1 MKPNLYTL
9 WGSEL
14 SPFYLK
20 VQACLRF
27 QKNSINYQPQQGG
40 YFKALK
46 HQLKVEL
53 IQKRFKKITWP
64 IMNSKDEL
72 PLVPYMFNETGQSFY
87 DSSAFAHWLDQSPN
101 AKHLPLS
108 QFNDKSLEFVIA
120 LIDEYADE
128 FGLYMVHHMR
138 WKYSALDNTAGQ
150 RLANEFKV
158 ILGPL
163 KWFIEKS
170 FPKRQVRRLPYLFS
184 VAPIG
189 FKIKNLPKSLQ
200 PPIHADFPATH
211 ELLENAYKNLLAA
224 LESKLATSSYLLGN
238 SFTLAD
244 ASIYGQLGMN
254 LADPSAAQF
263 IQNQAPKTYKWLQA
277 IQQGKFTYAKKIDLK
292 IDNSIKALL
301 AEIKRT
307 FIPLMQQNAQAYD
320 QYKQKG
326 QLLFNEKAFDK
337 HAALYEGEL
346 DGIPFKSVA
355 KSFQVSSWR
364 VLLKRWESLN
374 EAEQARIEN
383 IIQLNLAATITSNE
397 LTGLG

>member
-1 MKPNLYTL
+1 MKSTSYTL

-27 QKNSINYQPQQGG
+27 HQYTVNYQPQQGG
-40 YFKALK
+40 YLKALT
-46 HQLKVEL
+46 HQIKVEL
-53 IQKRFKKITWP
+53 IQKRLKKITWP
-64 IMNSKDEL
+64 IMNLQDEL
-72 PLVPYMFNETGQSFY
+72 PLVPYMFNENGQSFY
-87 DSSAFAHWLDQSPN
+87 DSSAFAHWLDQSCD
-101 AKHLPLS
+101 AKNLPLS
-108 QFNDKSLEFVIA
+108 QFEDNSLEFVVA

-138 WKYSALDNTAGQ
+138 WKFSALNNTAGQ

-189 FKIKNLPKSLQ
+189 FHVENIADSLQ
-200 PPIHADFPATH
+200 PPTHSDFPATH
-211 ELLENAYKNLLAA
+211 HLLEDAYENLLAA
-224 LESKLATSSYLLGN
+224 LESKLATSPYLLGN

-263 IQNQAPKTYKWLQA
+263 IQKQAPNTYKWLQT
-277 IQQGKFTYAKKIDLK
+277 IQQGKFTYAQKPDLK
-292 IDNSIKALL
+292 IDDSIKALL
-301 AEIKRT
+301 AEIKRLY
-307 FIPLMQQNAQAYD
+307 IPLMQQNAQAYE
-320 QYKQKG
+320 QHYQQG
-326 QLLFNEKAFDK
+326 QRLFNEKAFDK
-337 HAALYEGEL
+337 HAALYEGKL

-355 KSFQVSSWR
+355 KSFQVSSWQ
-364 VLLKRWESLN
+364 VLLERWNSLN
-374 EAEQARIEN
+374 EADQARISN
-383 IIQLNLAATITSNE
+383 IIQLDLTGETTSSE